1 MFEEIMS
8 QTNSVENVVWDLSV
22 FYADPAD
29 PAIQRDLAEVQAAA
43 ERFAERYRG
52 RVASLSAAELAEAL
66 QELESIYEK
75 MGRLSAYSSLHWTT
89 NTADPVR
96 GALMQRINEAD
107 SQMDQTLLFF
117 TLEWT
122 QLSDEAAQIADDPAL
137 SRYRHYLH
145 KQRRYRPH
153 LLSEPEEKILNEK
166 AVTGRQAWA
175 RFFEETVSSL
185 RYEWEGQQ
193 VPQAVVL
200 RQLYAPERE
209 VRKRAA
215 DSITAGLRP
224 HVRTLSY
231 IFNTLLADKASEDR
245 LRKYRTWLSARN
257 LSNETTDEAVQ
268 ALVNAVTSR
277 YDIVQRYYTIKR
289 RLLGLDE
296 LFDYDRY
303 AVLPSAE
310 TRYSWDSARQI
321 VLDAFGA
328 FAPRMADV
336 AREFFDQNWIHAP
349 VVPNKTGGAFSHPT
363 VPSAHP
369 FILLN
374 YTGTVRDVMTLAHE
388 LGHGVHQYLSRPHGF
403 FGAYTPLTTAEMAS
417 VFGEMLVFNDL
428 MARESDPSARLAMLA
443 SKIEDTFATVFRQ
456 ISMNRF
462 EDAIHTARREEGELS
477 VERFNE
483 FWLQTQRAM
492 FGQSLTLREDYG
504 IWWSYIPHFI
514 RTPGYVYAYA
524 FGELL
529 VLALFSQYKQ
539 EGAAFAPRY
548 LEVLSSGGSD
558 SPERILAKVGVDLT
572 DPNFWQQGLQIIDDM
587 VSDLEMLTV
596 QVL

>member
-1 MFEEIMS
+1 MS
-8 QTNSVENVVWDLSV
+8 QTNAAEDVIWDLSI
-22 FYADPAD
+22 FYASPDD
-29 PAIQRDLAEVQAAA
+29 PAIPRDLAEAQGQA

-52 RVASLSAAELAEAL
+52 RVASLSAHELAEAL
-66 QELESIYEK
+66 RELEAIYEK
-75 MGRLSAYSSLHWTT
+75 MGRLSAYAALHWTT
-89 NTADPVR
+89 NTADPLR
-96 GALMQRINEAD
+96 GALLQRVNEAD
-107 SQMDQTLLFF
+107 SQLDQTLLFF
-117 TLEWT
+117 TLEWAHAT
-122 QLSDEAAQIADDPAL
+122 DEAAQIADDPAL
-137 SRYRHYLH
+137 SRWRHYLH

-166 AVTGRQAWA
+166 AVTGRQAWS

-185 RYEWEGQQ
+185 RYEWDGQQ

-200 RQLYAPERE
+200 RQLYAPDRD

-224 HVRTLSY
+224 HVRALSY

-245 LRKYRTWLSARN
+245 LRKYPTWLSARN

-268 ALVNAVTSR
+268 MLVEAVTSR

-303 AVLPSAE
+303 APLPSAE
-310 TRYSWDSARQI
+310 TRYAWETAQQI

-328 FAPRMADV
+328 FSPHMADV
-336 AREFFDQNWIHAP
+336 AREFFDKRWIHAP
-349 VVPNKTGGAFSHPT
+349 VVPNKSGGAFSHPT

-374 YTGTVRDVMTLAHE
+374 YTGTTRDVMTLAHE
-388 LGHGVHQYLSRPHGF
+388 LGHGVHQSLSRPHGF

-428 MARESDPSARLAMLA
+428 MARESDPSVRLAMLA

-462 EDAIHTARREEGELS
+462 EQAIHTARREEGELS
-477 VERFNE
+477 VERFNQL
-483 FWLQTQRAM
+483 WLQTQRAM
-492 FGQSLTLREDYG
+492 FGESLTLREDYG
-504 IWWSYIPHFI
+504 IWWSYVPHFI

-529 VLALFSQYKQ
+529 VLALFSKYKQ
-539 EGAAFAPRY
+539 ESASFVPRY

-558 SPERILAKVGVDLT
+558 APERILAKVGVDLT
-572 DPNFWQQGLQIIDDM
+572 DPTFWQQGLQIIDDM
-587 VSDLEMLTV
+587 VSDLETLTV

>member
-1 MFEEIMS
+1 MS
-8 QTNSVENVVWDLSV
+8 QTNGVENIVWDLSV
-22 FYADPAD
+22 FYASPDD
-29 PAIQRDLAEVQAAA
+29 PAIQRDLTEVQAAA

-52 RVASLSAAELAEAL
+52 RVGSLSAAELAEAL

-215 DSITAGLRP
+215 DSLTAGLRP

-245 LRKYRTWLSARN
+245 LRKYPTWLSARN

-268 ALVNAVTSR
+268 ALVNAVTGR

-310 TRYSWDSARQI
+310 TRYTWDAARQI

-336 AREFFDQNWIHAP
+336 ARQFFDQNWIHAP

-462 EDAIHTARREEGELS
+462 EDAIHTARRQEGELS

-587 VSDLEMLTV
+587 VSDLEALTV
-596 QVL
+596 QVS

>member
-1 MFEEIMS
+1 MS
-8 QTNSVENVVWDLSV
+8 QTNGVENIVWDLSV
-22 FYADPAD
+22 FYASPDD
-29 PAIQRDLAEVQAAA
+29 PAIQHDLTEVQAAA
-43 ERFAERYRG
+43 GRFAERYRG
-52 RVASLSAAELAEAL
+52 RVGSLSAAELAEAL
-66 QELESIYEK
+66 QALESIYEK

-215 DSITAGLRP
+215 DSVTAGLRP

-245 LRKYRTWLSARN
+245 LRKYPTWLSARN

-268 ALVNAVTSR
+268 ALVNAVTGR

-310 TRYSWDSARQI
+310 TRYTWDAARQI

-336 AREFFDQNWIHAP
+336 ARQFFDQNWIHAP

-462 EDAIHTARREEGELS
+462 EDAIHTARRQEGELS

-587 VSDLEMLTV
+587 VSDLEALTV
-596 QVL
+596 QVS

>member
-1 MFEEIMS
+1 MS
-8 QTNSVENVVWDLSV
+8 QSNGSENVLWDLSV

-29 PAIQRDLAEVQAAA
+29 PAIPRDLAEAQAAA

-66 QELESIYEK
+66 RELEAIYEK
-75 MGRLSAYSSLHWTT
+75 MGGLSAYATLHWTT
-89 NTADPVR
+89 NTADPAR
-96 GALMQRINEAD
+96 GALLQRINEAD
-107 SQMDQTLLFF
+107 AKLDQTLLFF

-122 QLSDEAAQIADDPAL
+122 QLSDEAARIADDPAL
-137 SRYRHYLH
+137 SRYRHHLH

-153 LLSEPEEKILNEK
+153 LLSEPEEKLLNEK

-175 RFFEETVSSL
+175 RFFEETVSGL
-185 RYEWEGQQ
+185 RYEWEGQL
-193 VPQAVVL
+193 VPQAVVM
-200 RQLYAPERE
+200 RQLYSPERE
-209 VRKRAA
+209 VRRRAA

-231 IFNTLLADKASEDR
+231 VFNTLLADKASEDR
-245 LRKYRTWLSARN
+245 LRRYPTWLSARN
-257 LSNETTDEAVQ
+257 LANETTDQAVQ
-268 ALVNAVTSR
+268 TLVDAVTDR
-277 YDIVQRYYTIKR
+277 YDIVERYYALKR
-289 RLLGLDE
+289 RLLGVEE

-303 AVLPSAE
+303 AALPSAE
-310 TRYSWDSARQI
+310 TRYTWQSARQI

-328 FAPRMADV
+328 FSPQMADV
-336 AREFFDQNWIHAP
+336 ARQFFDQNWIHAP
-349 VVPNKTGGAFSHPT
+349 VVPNKSGGAFSHPT

-369 FILLN
+369 FIMLN
-374 YTGTVRDVMTLAHE
+374 YTGAARDVMTLAHE
-388 LGHGVHQYLSRPHGF
+388 LGHGVHQYLARQHGL

-428 MARESDPSARLAMLA
+428 MARESNPSARLAMLA

-462 EDAIHTARREEGELS
+462 EDAIHTARRAEGELS
-477 VERFNE
+477 VERFSAL
-483 FWLQTQRAM
+483 WLQTQRAM
-492 FGQSLTLREDYG
+492 FGASLTLRDDYG
-504 IWWSYIPHFI
+504 IWWSYVPHFI

-529 VLALFSQYKQ
+529 VLALFSRYKQ

-548 LEVLSSGGSD
+548 LEVLASGGSEA
-558 SPERILAKVGVDLT
+558 PERILAKVGVDLT
-572 DPNFWQQGLQIIDDM
+572 DPTFWAQGLQIIDDM
-587 VSDLEMLTV
+587 INDLEALTV
-596 QVL
+596 QVS